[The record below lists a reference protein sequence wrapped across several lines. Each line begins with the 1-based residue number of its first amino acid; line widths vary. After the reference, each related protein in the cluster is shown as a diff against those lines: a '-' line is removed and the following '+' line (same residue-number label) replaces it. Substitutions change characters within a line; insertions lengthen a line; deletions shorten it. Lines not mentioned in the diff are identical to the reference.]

1 MKISY
6 MPPTVCAVTA
16 TADQGIIEKA
26 ISNAIQNTIVI
37 PFKNWC
43 FDVWTGFVDVS
54 LPACT
59 CISLIS
65 LIFYMCGIKKAKDYV
80 IIPIIVYLFIQ
91 IANYII
97 SGG

>member
-6 MPPTVCAVTA
+6 IPPTVCAATA
-16 TADQGIIEKA
+16 TADQGVIEKA

-37 PFKNWC
+37 PFQNWC
-43 FDVWTGFVDVS
+43 FDLWTGFVSVS
-54 LPACT
+54 LPVCT
-59 CISLIS
+59 TVSLIS
-65 LIFYMCGIKKAKDYV
+65 LIFFMCGVRKAKDYI

-97 SGG
+97 LGG